1 MSRLDRK
8 IKPYLFEP
16 DITMKIVKDM
26 PESQKKTFYE
36 ILREKYPHIEEKKTK
51 KSIWQFLN

>member
-51 KSIWQFLN
+51 KSI